1 MNYEITAE
9 VFNQVA
15 ENSNKTGSILT
26 DPKLIKKLF
35 NKVGYNIN
43 AGKDT
48 TFTGAE
54 LKAKIKADLKLE
66 DAVIDITLKT
76 GSGKDIADDVACE
89 VYGIRFRAIKPYTAP
104 AEPVVPVNP
113 TN

>member
-9 VFNQVA
+9 VFNQVP
-15 ENSNKTGSILT
+15 ENSNKKGSNLT
-26 DPKLIKKLF
+26 DPKLVKTLA

-54 LKAKIKADLKLE
+54 LKAKIKADLKLADTGIE
-66 DAVIDITLKT
+66 VTLKT
-76 GSGKDIADDVACE
+76 GSGKEVADDVACE
-89 VYGIRFRAIKPYTAP
+89 AYGIRFTATV
-104 AEPVVPVNP
+104 AYVAPVKTV
-113 TN
+113 